1 MKSIYIFGLFF
12 GALFAQSEPQLGC
25 SAYPGTD
32 LVAGKARELCNLR
45 DRICALGKVQTESIV
60 LTKSML
66 SDLRTA
72 CSQASSPVPI
82 EFSLSEKDADV
93 DMKPLPDS
101 TDVIL
106 TPKTNIRRHEL
117 LICLNSLLTK
127 RARFIWTEIQDKPFL
142 TDYDR
147 KAFAL
152 ITQNNDMQK
161 FDYCR

>member
-1 MKSIYIFGLFF
+1 MI
-12 GALFAQSEPQLGC
+12 ALSAYSEPQLGC

-72 CSQASSPVPI
+72 CSQTSNPLPI
-82 EFSLSEKDADV
+82 EFSLNDKDSGV
-93 DMKPLPDS
+93 DIKPIPDS
-101 TDVIL
+101 TDVLL
-106 TPKTNIRRHEL
+106 TPKTLNRRQEL
-117 LICLNSLLTK
+117 LVCLNSLLTK

-142 TDYDR
+142 TDFDR
-147 KAFAL
+147 QAFAL